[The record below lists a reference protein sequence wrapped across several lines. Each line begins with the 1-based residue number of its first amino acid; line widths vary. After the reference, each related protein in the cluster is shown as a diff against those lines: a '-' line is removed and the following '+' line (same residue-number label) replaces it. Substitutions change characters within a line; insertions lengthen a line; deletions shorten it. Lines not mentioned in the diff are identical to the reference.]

1 MPNPDTSDSTAT
13 ESGIGSQNGQNA
25 NNASA
30 DNPNT
35 PSPEPPATSTPAN
48 AFASPDFDAS
58 EITRKLDG
66 IIETQSILTKAVAEL
81 ISKGASS
88 TSPTEATVSTRNNG
102 ASDSNPYEKP
112 IDAITNLKL

>member
-1 MPNPDTSDSTAT
+1 MPNPDTSDNTAT
-13 ESGIGSQNGQNA
+13 ESGIGSPNGQNA

-35 PSPEPPATSTPAN
+35 PPAEPSATSTPAN
-48 AFASPDFDAS
+48 AFAGPDFDAS

-81 ISKGASS
+81 ISKGTSS
-88 TSPTEATVSTRNNG
+88 SNAGEATASTRNNG
-102 ASDSNPYEKP
+102 ASDSDPYTKP
-112 IDAITNLKL
+112 LDVINNLKL